1 MHGFRKVN
9 KSCFFMLL
17 KHHFNVG
24 LEHWTRK
31 AFLGWYSVS
40 VDSTCSV
47 CVGNLKLRPYKSGR
61 HWAFISCGSVCDAV
75 HVVRVAP
82 CQVIWIPES
91 GKCLEIPNPRLWK
104 PESGIPLKSE
114 IRNPS
119 STDRKLGIQYLE
131 SGIHIVE
138 SRIQDSLGL
147 PHLYYYMRNF
157 CNLIGLE

>member
-61 HWAFISCGSVCDAV
+61 HWAFTSCGSVCDAV

-104 PESGIPLKSE
+104 PESGIPLKIE
-114 IRNPS
+114 IWVRVPLTENLES
-119 STDRKLGIQYLE
+119 STWNPE
-131 SGIHIVE
+131 STSWNPE
-138 SRIQDSLGL
+138 SKTLLDYHTYTTTWEISAIWLA
-147 PHLYYYMRNF
+147 
-157 CNLIGLE
+157 